1 MIVKYLILENFN
13 TYMEYKNISLEEL
26 KEYTQ
31 NHNAIILENCDITG
45 CESIEQMEMILNSVH
60 FFDDTTERKSI
71 AGDMQILD
79 VHRITGTS
87 KDGKDTLFTLKEGA
101 KTTDSKKLFTL
112 MTGMYI
118 HTTPENFLIKEKGV

>member
-1 MIVKYLILENFN
+1 
-13 TYMEYKNISLEEL
+13 MEYKNINLEEL

-31 NHNAIILENCDITG
+31 NHNAIILENCDING

-71 AGDMQILD
+71 AGDSQILD

-101 KTTDSKKLFTL
+101 KTTDSTKLFTL
-112 MTGMYI
+112 MTDMQI
-118 HTTPENFLIKEKGV
+118 HTTPENFLIKEKIV